1 MEESRDQ
8 EPTGLTGSA
17 HVLVVSFAHRR
28 RLSLSWWTKIH
39 LSVAWWNTNI
49 SWQIWLR
56 VDKIRELV
64 SKTIIYLVSFS
75 VSLISLGSVVQY
87 RLLMIVAIYKNDTRS
102 MVHYIFFNVCDI
114 SKRMDMKNLFWILY
128 SLHVLYRNVNIFQT
142 NKQTKNR
149 QNPSTFCFVVSLIMV
164 LSAWNSFFFNKTLM
178 LINFFNKT
186 LMLILAKY
194 LPLPLNLLKLAILQK
209 VT

>member
-142 NKQTKNR
+142 NKKLHCAAVDANAK
-149 QNPSTFCFVVSLIMV
+149 L
-164 LSAWNSFFFNKTLM
+164 TLKWPD
-178 LINFFNKT
+178 IKSSKQF
-186 LMLILAKY
+186 Y
-194 LPLPLNLLKLAILQK
+194 LFSRFDCNCPYHITHASGI
-209 VT
+209 TRY